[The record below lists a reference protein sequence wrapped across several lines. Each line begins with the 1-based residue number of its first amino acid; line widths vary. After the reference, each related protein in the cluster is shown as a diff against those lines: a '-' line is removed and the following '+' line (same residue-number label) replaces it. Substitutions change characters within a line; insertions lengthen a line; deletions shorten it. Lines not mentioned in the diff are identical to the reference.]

1 MVTSKREEIID
12 QIKAAWA
19 AIKKGDTNP
28 NDPAAAEYKTSLG
41 HNVFYHR
48 DTDNEPIQDHEVP
61 CMTVAIFE
69 KILETSSYI
78 TWDRSL
84 EFDITLI
91 ARTDTE
97 AWRMA
102 DDIETS
108 IRGNEQWD
116 DLAVDT
122 DASDDREIDTYHG
135 ENKYVAVSMKVRIQY
150 ITDRHNADQ

>member
-1 MVTSKREEIID
+1 MTKSKREKITDLVE
-12 QIKAAWA
+12 AAWA

-28 NDPAAAEYKTSLG
+28 NDPFASEYKTSLG

-48 DTDNEPIQDHEVP
+48 DTDNEPIQDQEVP
-61 CMTVAIFE
+61 GMTVAIFE
-69 KILETSSYI
+69 KILETSSYS

-84 EFDITLI
+84 EFDIVLI

-108 IRGNEQWD
+108 IRGNEQWS
-116 DLAVDT
+116 DLAEDT
-122 DASDDREIDTYHG
+122 DASDDREIDAYHG
-135 ENKYVAVSMKVRIQY
+135 DNKYVAVSMKVRIQY
-150 ITDRHNADQ
+150 VTDRHNADQ